1 MHNGWSSNLARIWHA
16 RGVLRSK
23 TWYTSSVVV
32 LFLINFFPKD
42 YSGLWSC
49 RFSPELSKP
58 NRSQSS
64 VHLYTQE
71 TAQNMTLNLALNMT
85 ANMTL
90 NTALIRTFNTTLNMS
105 WLTFCTYKSLWEE
118 LIEQRFYFQNRQK
131 GTPNN
136 QYFGSFVNS
145 IESWFKKRYAF

>member
-1 MHNGWSSNLARIWHA
+1 MALKWFYGMQFRFLVIISS
-16 RGVLRSK
+16 
-23 TWYTSSVVV
+23 TWQSVVV
-32 LFLINFFPKD
+32 LFLINFSD
-42 YSGLWSC
+42 RHSGPWSC
-49 RFSPELSKP
+49 RFSRESSKP

-131 GTPNN
+131 GTK
-136 QYFGSFVNS
+136 GLKCISFFKP
-145 IESWFKKRYAF
+145 WFNWIYKWS